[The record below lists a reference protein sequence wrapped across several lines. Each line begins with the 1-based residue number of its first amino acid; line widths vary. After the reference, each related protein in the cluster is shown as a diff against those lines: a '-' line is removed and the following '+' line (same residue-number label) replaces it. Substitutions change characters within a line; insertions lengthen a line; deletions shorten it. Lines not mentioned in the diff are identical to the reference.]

1 MSVIIDCNSIETCI
15 YNAVKLP
22 RHFKYSA
29 KHVYIDYILRSARF
43 HCYVESRSGIINIT
57 FTHVFPRLKN
67 TISAARTRF
76 FNPNAIQLSFTMP

>member
-1 MSVIIDCNSIETCI
+1 MVSNERNNSIADMYIQCCQTPP
-15 YNAVKLP
+15 A
-22 RHFKYSA
+22 FKYST

-76 FNPNAIQLSFTMP
+76 FNP